1 MHPKGPSM
9 LIKWPSKEDEC
20 WVALN
25 NVIMVLKLPKSIQ
38 SGGNLTFDENDITDV
53 ISMKNYFFPEFS
65 YEPFILSYFKTMFKM
80 ILNSFPLIFQDMKA
94 KVDFVIHCIRKR
106 LTSLLFLKIRISNI
120 VSSFSH

>member
-1 MHPKGPSM
+1 M